1 MKRIS
6 IFVSGAGS
14 NAENIVRYFQTNPCG
29 IEVASVMTNNPNAA
43 AIARLRPFG
52 IETEVF
58 PRKQWKKPVE
68 VAQRLKEEHV
78 DFIVLA
84 GFLSFINEPLL
95 SDFAGRIVNIHPS
108 LLPKHGGKGMW
119 GLNVHRAVLEAGDK
133 ETGIT
138 IHMVDKSIDGGA
150 IVEQRRCP
158 VRPGDTPESL
168 ASRVHELEYLYYPQA
183 IARLVNETVAGK

>member
-1 MKRIS
+1 M
-6 IFVSGAGS
+6 
-14 NAENIVRYFQTNPCG
+14 
-29 IEVASVMTNNPNAA
+29 
-43 AIARLRPFG
+43 
-52 IETEVF
+52 
-58 PRKQWKKPVE
+58 
-68 VAQRLKEEHV
+68 AQRLKKEHV

-95 SDFAGRIVNIHPS
+95 SDFSGRIVNIHPS

-168 ASRVHELEYLYYPQA
+168 ANRVHELEYLYYPQA
-183 IARLVNETVAGK
+183 IERLVNETV